1 MRWSWT
7 CVSLLAAGGLGV
19 ATVASSVVPVIAQ
32 TRGPA
37 RAPSIAAAAASHR
50 AMLTSHCVTCH
61 NTKLHTAGLALDA
74 PEMSDVALRPEVW
87 EKVVQKV
94 RMGAM
99 PPSGARRP
107 EKAAV
112 DAFLAWLEDELD
124 RAAAAHP
131 NPGRTASVH
140 RLNRSEYRSAVRD
153 LLGLDVDVD
162 SLLPADDADKNGFD
176 NVAANLSVSPALL
189 DRYLSAAR
197 RLSRLALGIPPVGP
211 LTDTYKAPIL
221 LDQNGP
227 VSEDLPFG
235 SRGGLAI
242 RHYFP
247 VDGEYRISVRLRRQ
261 LYDYIVGL
269 GAPHRLEARIDGALV
284 LATTVGGTRGT
295 PPPASFVGEV
305 FGDAE
310 WEHYALTADA
320 GLEAR
325 FRAKAGLR
333 TLGVA
338 FISRRAEVE
347 DGVTPPKGAGRQEER
362 DEMLEGNPAID
373 SVSIDGPHVVD
384 GPGDTPSRRAILVCA
399 PRVAAEEAGCARRIL
414 SSIARRAYRRPV
426 TDGEVA
432 VLIRFF
438 DEGRKGGSFDSALQF
453 GIERILADP
462 NFFFRVE
469 REPLKIAPGTPYRLS
484 DLELASRLSFFL
496 WSSVPD
502 EELLEAASHGRL
514 KDPVVLDRQVKR
526 MLASPVARTALTRNF
541 AAQWLQLRQLRNM
554 SPSDE
559 FQEFDE
565 NLRQAFEQE
574 TMLLVEHTLREDSS
588 VLDLISANY
597 TFVNE
602 RLARHYRIPNVRG
615 QRFRRVVLED
625 NEQRGGL
632 LGHGS
637 ILTVTSYPNR
647 TSPVL
652 RGKWLLENILGTP
665 PPPPP
670 PDVPGLPDQGP
681 GGAKAS
687 VRERLERHR
696 RNPTCAA
703 CHAPM
708 DPLGFALEHYDAV
721 GAWRTTAEGGAAVDA
736 SGRLPDGAT
745 VEGLNGLRSLLMS
758 RPEQFAGTVTEKLL
772 SYALGRGL
780 EYHDMPVVRRIVR
793 DSASSDYRWS
803 SLITGIV
810 NSASFQMRM
819 SRGDS
824 PRSAVAAHEP

>member
-1 MRWSWT
+1 M
-7 CVSLLAAGGLGV
+7 VAGGLGV
-19 ATVASSVVPVIAQ
+19 AAVASSVAPVMAQ
-32 TRGPA
+32 IRGPA
-37 RAPSIAAAAASHR
+37 RVPSNAVAAAPQR

-61 NTKLHTAGLALDA
+61 NTKLRTAGLALDA
-74 PEMSDVALRPEVW
+74 PEMSDVALRPDVW
-87 EKVVQKV
+87 EKVLQKV

-99 PPSGARRP
+99 PPAGIGRP
-107 EKAAV
+107 EKV
-112 DAFLAWLEDELD
+112 VTDAFLVWLEDELD

-140 RLNRSEYRSAVRD
+140 RLNRSEYRNAIRD

-162 SLLPADDADKNGFD
+162 SLLPVDDADKNGFD

-197 RLSRLALGIPPVGP
+197 RLSRMALGIPPIRP
-211 LTDTYKAPIL
+211 LTDTYKAGVL
-221 LDQNGP
+221 LDQNGF

-247 VDGEYRISVRLRRQ
+247 VDGEYRLSVRLRRQ
-261 LYDYIVGL
+261 LYDYVVGL
-269 GAPHRLEARIDGALV
+269 GAPHRLEARIDGSLV
-284 LATTVGGTRGT
+284 LAATVGGMKGT

-310 WEHYALTADA
+310 WENYALTADA
-320 GLEAR
+320 GLETR

-333 TLGVA
+333 TVSVT
-338 FISRRAEVE
+338 FISRQAEVE
-347 DGVTPPKGAGRQEER
+347 DGVTPPRGSGRQEER

-373 SVSIDGPHVVD
+373 SASIDGPYVVD
-384 GPGDTPSRRAILVCA
+384 GPGDTPSRRAILVCE

-426 TDGEVA
+426 TDREVA

-438 DEGRKGGSFDSALQF
+438 DEGRKGGSFDTALQF

-469 REPLKIAPGTPYRLS
+469 REPSKIAPGAPYRLS
-484 DLELASRLSFFL
+484 DLELASRLAFFL
-496 WSSVPD
+496 SSSVPD
-502 EELLEAASHGRL
+502 EELLEVASQGRL
-514 KDPVVLDRQVKR
+514 KDPGVTERQVKR
-526 MLASPVARTALTRNF
+526 MLASPQATAALTRNF
-541 AAQWLQLRQLRNM
+541 AAQWLQLRQLRNV

-574 TMLLVEHTLREDSS
+574 TMLLLEHTLREDAS
-588 VLDLISANY
+588 VLDLIGADY

-615 QRFRRVVLED
+615 QRFRRVALEG

-670 PDVPGLPDQGP
+670 PDVPGLPERGQDGTR
-681 GGAKAS
+681 AS
-687 VRERLERHR
+687 VRERLEQHR

-708 DPLGFALEHYDAV
+708 DPLGFALEHYDAI
-721 GAWRTTAEGGAAVDA
+721 GAWRVTGEGGTPVDA

-745 VEGLNGLRSLLMS
+745 VDGLKGLRSLLMS
-758 RPEQFAGTVTEKLL
+758 RPEQFARTVTEKLM

-780 EYHDMPVVRRIVR
+780 EYNDMPVVRRIVR
-793 DSASSDYRWS
+793 DSASSGYRWS

-810 NSASFQMRM
+810 NSDSFQMRM

-824 PRSAVAAHEP
+824 LRPAVAAQ